1 VRARLIAKKWA
12 SEDEL
17 KKIDA
22 EARAMVNE
30 ASEFATH
37 DAEPDP
43 AELYT
48 DVYR

>member
-1 VRARLIAKKWA
+1 
-12 SEDEL
+12 L

-22 EARAMVNE
+22 AVRAIVNE

-48 DVYR
+48 DVYH